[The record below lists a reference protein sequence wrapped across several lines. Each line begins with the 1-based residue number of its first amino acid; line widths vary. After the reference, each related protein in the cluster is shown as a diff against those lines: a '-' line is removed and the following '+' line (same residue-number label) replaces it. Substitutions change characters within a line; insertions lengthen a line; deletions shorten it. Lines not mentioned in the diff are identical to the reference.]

1 MTKYI
6 SKIAILFAFVFALAG
21 CSQGGNETTSSSSQ
35 QKAQTNSTET
45 KTTNSANQSSSNSGP
60 VSASEYFADMKGD
73 FVVEFL
79 WLGCSHCQDVEPYVV
94 DAKNDHP
101 RVGIVKI
108 PTIFNERWAMDAKV
122 FYAAS
127 ELGFTSTELL
137 NYYKTVRVGTNQLPT
152 LDDIAV
158 FIESEGNSKEE
169 FLRLMDS
176 EEVASKVEQ
185 ASALTK
191 EFNIQGTPTFVVN
204 GTDVVS
210 NEGVTSYQG
219 LVDKVFSNF

>member
-21 CSQGGNETTSSSSQ
+21 CSQGGNEAKSSSST
-35 QKAQTNSTET
+35 KT
-45 KTTNSANQSSSNSGP
+45 KTTNSANQSSSNNGP
-60 VSASEYFADMKGD
+60 VSASEYFSDMKGD

-79 WLGCSHCQDVEPYVV
+79 WLGCSHCQDIEPFVV
-94 DAKNDHP
+94 NADNDHP
-101 RVGIVKI
+101 RVKVVKV

-127 ELGFTSTELL
+127 ELGLNSTELL
-137 NYYKTVRVGTNQLPT
+137 NYYKTVRVGINQLPT
-152 LDDIAV
+152 LEDIAV
-158 FIESEGNSKEE
+158 FVESKGNSKEE
-169 FLRLMDS
+169 FLKLMDS
-176 EEVASKVEQ
+176 EKVANKVEQ

-219 LVDKVFSNF
+219 LVDKAFSNF

>member
-21 CSQGGNETTSSSSQ
+21 CSQGDNETATSSSQ
-35 QKAQTNSTET
+35 QKTQTNSTET
-45 KTTNSANQSSSNSGP
+45 KTTSQSSSYTGP
-60 VSASEYFADMKGD
+60 VSASEYFSDMKGD

-79 WLGCSHCQDVEPYVV
+79 WLGCSHCQDIEPFVIN
-94 DAKNDHP
+94 AKNDHP
-101 RVGIVKI
+101 RVEIVKI

-122 FYAAS
+122 FYATK
-127 ELGFTSTELL
+127 ELGLNSTELL
-137 NYYKTVRVGTNQLPT
+137 NYYKTVRLGTNQLPT
-152 LDDIAV
+152 LDDIALFV
-158 FIESEGNSKEE
+158 ESKGYSKEE
-169 FLRLMDS
+169 FLTLMDS
-176 EEVASKVEQ
+176 EMVSNKVEQ

-219 LVDKVFSNF
+219 LVDKAFSNF